1 MSQACAKIWRKDF
14 MPPETVAII
23 PSQGYVNEKKYSIK
37 GIRWIQSIAM
47 TTGSRIMHAL
57 NGGEQKVAGMFVD
70 GFDPVNKTVYEMLG
84 CLFHGCLSCYT
95 DRQMKNPF
103 NLFSMDYLYK
113 ETFKKIEK
121 LKKKNFKVVH
131 IWEHDFDKRC
141 KEDAVY
147 KSLIDSLHPNREPL
161 RPRDSLY
168 GGRTNAVKLYHE
180 VTGTEE
186 IKYLDICSLYP
197 YICKYGIFPIGH
209 PLILTKEQIDMDRIR
224 EYEGLIKCTILPPS
238 NLYHPVLPFK
248 RGKFGGRRR
257 RKQSDFLY

>member
-1 MSQACAKIWRKDF
+1 MSQACAKIWQKDF

-47 TTGSRIMHAL
+47 TTGSRIMHTL

-95 DRQMKNPF
+95 DRQLKNPF
-103 NLFSMDYLYK
+103 SLFSMDYLYK
-113 ETFKKIEK
+113 ETFKKSKK
-121 LKKKNFKVVH
+121 LKKKKFKVVH

-147 KSLIDSLHPNREPL
+147 KSLIDS
-161 RPRDSLY
+161 
-168 GGRTNAVKLYHE
+168 
-180 VTGTEE
+180 
-186 IKYLDICSLYP
+186 
-197 YICKYGIFPIGH
+197 
-209 PLILTKEQIDMDRIR
+209 
-224 EYEGLIKCTILPPS
+224 
-238 NLYHPVLPFK
+238 
-248 RGKFGGRRR
+248 
-257 RKQSDFLY
+257 

>member
-1 MSQACAKIWRKDF
+1 
-14 MPPETVAII
+14 
-23 PSQGYVNEKKYSIK
+23 
-37 GIRWIQSIAM
+37 
-47 TTGSRIMHAL
+47 
-57 NGGEQKVAGMFVD
+57 
-70 GFDPVNKTVYEMLG
+70 
-84 CLFHGCLSCYT
+84 
-95 DRQMKNPF
+95 MKNPF

-161 RPRDSLY
+161 RPRDALY

-180 VTGTEE
+180 VTGTEK

-197 YICKYGIFPIGH
+197 YICKYGIFPIGRQ
-209 PLILTKEQIDMDRIR
+209 LILTKE
-224 EYEGLIKCTILPPS
+224 KIL
-238 NLYHPVLPFK
+238 
-248 RGKFGGRRR
+248 
-257 RKQSDFLY
+257 

>member
-1 MSQACAKIWRKDF
+1 MSQACAKIWPKDL

-23 PSQGYVNEKKYSIK
+23 PSQGYVNDNKYSIK
-37 GIRWIQSIAM
+37 GIRWLQSIAM

-84 CLFHGCLSCYT
+84 CLFHGCP

-103 NLFSMDYLYK
+103 NLFSIDYLYK
-113 ETFKKIEK
+113 ETFNKIEK
-121 LKKKNFKVVH
+121 LKKKKIKVVH

-141 KEDAVY
+141 KEDGVY
-147 KSLIDSLHPNREPL
+147 KFLIDSLHPNREPL
-161 RPRDSLY
+161 GPRDALY
-168 GGRTNAVKLYHE
+168 GGRTNAVKLYHM
-180 VTGTEE
+180 VTEAEE

-209 PLILTKEQIDMDRIR
+209 PLILTNEQIYIDRLR
-224 EYEGLIKCTILPPS
+224 EY
-238 NLYHPVLPFK
+238 
-248 RGKFGGRRR
+248 
-257 RKQSDFLY
+257 